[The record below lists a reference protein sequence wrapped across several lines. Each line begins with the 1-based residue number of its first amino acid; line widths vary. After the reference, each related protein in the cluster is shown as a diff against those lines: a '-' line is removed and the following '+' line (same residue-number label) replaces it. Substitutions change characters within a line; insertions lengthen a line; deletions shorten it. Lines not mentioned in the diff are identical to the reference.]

1 MTSRPSAGQDLEP
14 SSAPPRKLPDEREE
28 GKSGGALRSGCLS
41 TPCLLTALSVLLTHS
56 HAVFYVPLAG
66 GGLGSPS
73 DFSAQVGEAPVLGV
87 TFPTSGAAGRP
98 RSTHVA
104 VTTSRVTAHL

>member
-66 GGLGSPS
+66 G
-73 DFSAQVGEAPVLGV
+73 AWAVH
-87 TFPTSGAAGRP
+87 PTSPLRLGK
-98 RSTHVA
+98 
-104 VTTSRVTAHL
+104 HLSWG